1 MSRANLAILALLG
14 GATFWGIIWY
24 PYRLLHGYGMG
35 GAAST
40 ALTYVLGVLVGSILF
55 WRHWAEARL
64 APQALLLLGLAA
76 GVSNVCYIIGV
87 TEGQV
92 MRITLLFYLAPVWT
106 VPLAYLVLGERP
118 SLVGYGVI
126 ALAIVGAVV
135 MLWRPELGAPM
146 PANRAEWLGLMAGV
160 MFALSNVIVRKL
172 DHVGPIAKSLAI
184 WAGVAAAGVLAALAL
199 KQPMLMPLPA
209 SAWLIVGVIVA
220 GLILMS
226 LCLQY
231 GLSYTPA
238 TQAAVILLFELVVA
252 GFATYLLTGERLRP
266 QDWIGGA
273 IIITAGLVAA
283 LKPPSTKAAPA

>member
-1 MSRANLAILALLG
+1 MSRSHLAVLALLG

-24 PYRLLHGYGMG
+24 PYRLLNAEGVG

-40 ALTYVLGVLVGSILF
+40 ALTYVLGVAVGSLIF
-55 WRHWAEARL
+55 WRHWREARL
-64 APQALLLLGLAA
+64 APAALALLGLSA
-76 GVSNVCYIIGV
+76 GISNVCYIVGV

-106 VPLAYLVLGERP
+106 VPLAFLVLGER
-118 SLVGYGVI
+118 LTLRGYVVI

-184 WAGVAAAGVLAALAL
+184 WAGVAAAGVLAALAMGQATL
-199 KQPMLMPLPA
+199 PPL
-209 SAWLIVGVIVA
+209 SAQAWWIVVVIVV

-252 GFATYLLTGERLRP
+252 GIATYLLTGERLRA
-266 QDWIGGA
+266 QDWWGGGM
-273 IIITAGLVAA
+273 IIAAGLFAA
-283 LKPPSTKAAPA
+283 FQPPARA